1 MAPNDNQHGSQTI
14 PEGDAPRHPLDPLD
28 PEDPK
33 SVARRLWFG
42 RYPGGQT
49 VAALAIALFAT
60 AALSIG
66 PAENGWYMSV
76 DRVDPTA
83 TGWLYVFYEVLLS
96 FPGHA
101 ESIPLLALACLLTF
115 PVRYV
120 FFGRRDS
127 WRPSVCLPAAFFS
140 LCMVFGRSY
149 DLTDGAHV
157 ILGAAAS
164 VIEGVIAA
172 AGWFV
177 MAQVGIYLLYE
188 CLDWFGAR
196 RIAFSESR
204 YGRLWAALDLILDR
218 RPFVGPLLAI
228 AVAWSP
234 TFIAGMPGIFMGD
247 TGAQIREW
255 FNIPN
260 GTSDYLNLIDPN
272 VLLNAH
278 HPVAH
283 TALLGGCVQ
292 LGMALFGDEN
302 AGMLIYTALQFS
314 LTVAAIAYSLSVLRR
329 LGAGLVARACAL
341 GFFAFMPM
349 FPNYAV
355 LATKDVLFGD
365 AVLLLA
371 VEMARFLAAGRRAA
385 GANAGEEATRRVVV
399 PGTTAP
405 ALWGRADAARLLV
418 AALGCTFLRNGGL
431 VFPLVVCALMAA
443 FAWFDA
449 RRAASARRADPAAK
463 GESAAAPS
471 APRLARRA
479 IPVLAVLALTV
490 AANLAFNQVVMPAL
504 HITPGSRREA
514 LSIPFQQTARFVQK
528 HDGAHSGVEGG
539 TDDGLVT
546 PNEREVIDRVLR
558 YDDLGSRYDPDKSDS
573 VKNSFNE
580 DATDE
585 DMAAYF
591 KVWAEMFWKDPESY
605 ISAIANNY
613 YGYFY
618 PSERDVW
625 VYSVPESTKIMERP
639 ENRAYFYFHHSDA
652 PLNAFFGHTVSLY
665 RVAVQRLPLLSLT
678 MSSSAYVWI
687 LILATCYLL
696 RARQWRGLALMVPLL
711 GVLAVCL
718 IGPCNG
724 STYMRYLYPAIV
736 SLPFALI
743 AALAWPR
750 PLWGSGRRGGV

>member
-1 MAPNDNQHGSQTI
+1 MAPNAQQHSSRPTR
-14 PEGDAPRHPLDPLD
+14 EDAAPKRTPQGRRHPLD

-33 SVARRLWFG
+33 SAARRLWFG

-66 PAENGWYMSV
+66 PAESGWYMSV

-83 TGWLYVFYEVLLS
+83 TGWLYVCYEVLLS
-96 FPGHA
+96 FAGHT
-101 ESIPLLALACLLTF
+101 ESIPLLVLACLLTF

-157 ILGAAAS
+157 VLGAAAS

-188 CLDWFGAR
+188 CLDWFGNR

-204 YGRLWAALDLILDR
+204 YGRLWAVLDLILDR
-218 RPFVGPLLAI
+218 KPFVGPFLAI
-228 AVAWSP
+228 AAAWAP

-260 GTSDYLNLIDPN
+260 GTSDYLNLIDPS

-302 AGMLIYTALQFS
+302 AGMLIYTTIQFS

-371 VEMARFLAAGRRAA
+371 VEMARFLAAGRRAV
-385 GANAGEEATRRVVV
+385 GEETARRIVV
-399 PGTTAP
+399 PGGAAP
-405 ALWGRADAARLLV
+405 ALWGRADIARLLV

-431 VFPLVVCALMAA
+431 VFPLAACALMAA
-443 FAWFDA
+443 SAWLDA
-449 RRAASARRADPAAK
+449 RRIGSAGPAATAK
-463 GESAAAPS
+463 GGSAIAPRPAHRAAP
-471 APRLARRA
+471 
-479 IPVLAVLALTV
+479 VMAVLALAIV
-490 AANLAFNQVVMPAL
+490 ANLAFSQIVMPAL

-546 PNEREVIDRVLR
+546 PNERAVIDRVLR

-652 PLNAFFGHTVSLY
+652 PLNAFFGHAVSLY

-750 PLWGSGRRGGV
+750 PLWGSGRRGGA